1 MIDKTT
7 IKREKRNRRHVK
19 IRARLSGTKER
30 PRLSVF
36 KSNRFMYAQLID
48 DDKSITLAHAS
59 TKDLKGKGLVEK
71 AKLLGAV
78 IAEKA
83 KEKKIKKVVFD
94 RAGFV
99 YAGRIKA
106 LADSAREAG
115 LVF

>member
-1 MIDKTT
+1 MQDKTT
-7 IKREKRNRRHVK
+7 IKREKRNRRHIK
-19 IRARLSGTKER
+19 IRSRLSGTKER
-30 PRLSVF
+30 PRLAVF
-36 KSNRFMYAQLID
+36 KSNRFIYAQLID
-48 DDKSITLAHAS
+48 DERSVTLAFAS
-59 TKDLKGKGLVEK
+59 TKDIKAKGLVEK
-71 AKLLGAV
+71 AKLLGTM